1 MEKKRIE
8 DQMRIL
14 MRMINVSIEMIC
26 QHKYGQIL
34 HTMSNDL
41 SHSKSRM
48 DALSKTV
55 VLYLRSAYPRRE
67 GETNSR

>member
-1 MEKKRIE
+1 MNNNSDILVFDDYRKKKSE
-8 DQMRIL
+8 DQIWNL
-14 MRMINVSIEMIC
+14 MMMINVSIEMIC

-48 DALSKTV
+48 DNYV
-55 VLYLRSAYPRRE
+55 
-67 GETNSR
+67 